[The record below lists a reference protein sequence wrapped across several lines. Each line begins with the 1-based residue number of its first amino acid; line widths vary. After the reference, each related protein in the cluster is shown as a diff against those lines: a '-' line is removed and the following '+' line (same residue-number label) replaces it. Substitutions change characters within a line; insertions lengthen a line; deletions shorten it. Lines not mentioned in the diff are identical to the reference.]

1 MRGARRVILGAGG
14 AVVLLAALD
23 AYVVVTVL
31 IDIAEDVGIPLNHL
45 ERATPIVTGFL
56 LGYVAAMPLLGQ
68 LSDRY
73 GRRPL
78 IHACLAAFALGS
90 VLTALAAGEVMVV
103 AGRTV
108 QGVAGGALL
117 PITMA
122 LIGDLWDERER
133 PVALGAVG
141 AAQELGSALGPLYG
155 GVLALIPSA
164 VVAGVEVGGWHAIF
178 WINLPLAALAA
189 VAVHLTVPSGPPTRT
204 APPPHDATTTLPSA
218 GGSGMAL
225 PAADTPDTALP
236 TAGASSAPLPAEA
249 TPDTALPATAA
260 SSTAVPTA
268 GVLGTAAPATPADGA
283 AGAVEPGGAAGE
295 TATDTGPE
303 AAAHRAGGTATDA
316 AAHRAGGTGPDAA
329 AHLAGGSGAGRVA
342 DAGGRRRVDVVGGAL
357 LALALALLVVGLY
370 NPDPAKTVLPPW
382 GLPVIAAGALAAG
395 IFVWWEIR
403 SPVRLLDLSATRKG
417 PLLATLAVSF
427 LAGAALLVTM
437 VFVQFTAQ
445 TLLGKDALGAALV
458 LARFLAALTVG
469 ALLGGL
475 LARRLGESV
484 VAVAGMAL
492 GAAGYWLMSRW
503 PLALESAGLLVDVDL
518 VVAGLGLGLVIAP
531 VSSAVLRV
539 TSAAQHG
546 VASAAVVVARMMGML
561 IGIAAVSAWGF
572 YRFQSLTAHLDTPLP
587 FGVDAVTYQ
596 RQLAEYTAKVQAA
609 LHTEYTEMF
618 LVTAFIC
625 LLGAAVALLM
635 PRARRG
641 ELPAP
646 G

>member
-1 MRGARRVILGAGG
+1 MRRTRRVVLGAGG

-31 IDIAEDVGIPLNHL
+31 IDIAEDVDIPLNHL

-56 LGYVAAMPLLGQ
+56 LGYIAAMPLLGQ

-90 VLTALAAGEVMVV
+90 VLTALATGDVMVV

-122 LIGDLWDERER
+122 LIGDLWEARER

-155 GVLALIPSA
+155 GLLALVPST
-164 VVAGVEVGGWHAIF
+164 VVAGIELGEWHAIF
-178 WINLPLAALAA
+178 WINVPLAALAA
-189 VAVHLTVPSGPPTRT
+189 LAVHFTVPPR
-204 APPPHDATTTLPSA
+204 TTTPPSGSDTPGQVQADAATATPLGAPSA
-218 GGSGMAL
+218 TSPSTPNTGQASAGRTGAGQTSGGQ
-225 PAADTPDTALP
+225 T
-236 TAGASSAPLPAEA
+236 
-249 TPDTALPATAA
+249 
-260 SSTAVPTA
+260 ST
-268 GVLGTAAPATPADGA
+268 DQ
-283 AGAVEPGGAAGE
+283 AGAVAAS
-295 TATDTGPE
+295 A
-303 AAAHRAGGTATDA
+303 
-316 AAHRAGGTGPDAA
+316 PDATA
-329 AHLAGGSGAGRVA
+329 VSRSREGG
-342 DAGGRRRVDVVGGAL
+342 RVDVVGGAL
-357 LALALALLVVGLY
+357 LALALGLLVVGLY
-370 NPDPAKTVLPPW
+370 NPDPASSVLPPW
-382 GLPVIAAGALAAG
+382 GLPVIAAGAVTAAG
-395 IFVWWEIR
+395 FVWWEIR
-403 SPVRLLDLSATRKG
+403 SPVRLLDLTGTRKG

-445 TLLGKDALGAALV
+445 TLLGEDALGASLV
-458 LARFLAALTVG
+458 LARFLAALTVA

-475 LARRLGESV
+475 LARRLGDRA
-484 VAVAGMAL
+484 VAVAGMAV
-492 GAAGYWLMSRW
+492 AAVGYWLMSRW
-503 PLALESAGLLVDVDL
+503 PLDLAGAGLVMDVDL

-539 TSAAQHG
+539 STAAQHG

-587 FGVDAVTYQ
+587 FGVDPETYQ
-596 RQLAEYTAKVQAA
+596 RRLADYTAKVQGA

-635 PRARRG
+635 PSHDARRR
-641 ELPAP
+641 
-646 G
+646 

>member
-1 MRGARRVILGAGG
+1 MRRARRVVLGAGG

-155 GVLALIPSA
+155 GVLALIPST
-164 VVAGVEVGGWHAIF
+164 VVAGVELGGWHAIF

-189 VAVHLTVPSGPPTRT
+189 VAVHFTVPSG
-204 APPPHDATTTLPSA
+204 
-218 GGSGMAL
+218 
-225 PAADTPDTALP
+225 TPDAAPSTTSTGD
-236 TAGASSAPLPAEA
+236 TAGQ
-249 TPDTALPATAA
+249 
-260 SSTAVPTA
+260 
-268 GVLGTAAPATPADGA
+268 
-283 AGAVEPGGAAGE
+283 VEPGGAAGE
-295 TATDTGPE
+295 AATGADT
-303 AAAHRAGGTATDA
+303 AAHRAGRSGAGVDA
-316 AAHRAGGTGPDAA
+316 AAHSVGDSGAVTGTVA
-329 AHLAGGSGAGRVA
+329 GAGRVEV
-342 DAGGRRRVDVVGGAL
+342 AGGRRRVDVVGGAL

-445 TLLGKDALGAALV
+445 TLLGEDALGASLV

-475 LARRLGESV
+475 LARRLGDGV
-484 VAVAGMAL
+484 VAVAGMVLA
-492 GAAGYWLMSRW
+492 AAGYWLMSRW
-503 PLALESAGLLVDVDL
+503 PLELESAGFLVDVDL

-587 FGVDAVTYQ
+587 FGVDTVTYQ

-635 PRARRG
+635 PRTRRS
-641 ELPAP
+641 
-646 G
+646 

>member
-1 MRGARRVILGAGG
+1 MRAARRVALGAGG

-23 AYVVVTVL
+23 AYVVMTVL
-31 IDIAEDVGIPLNHL
+31 IDIAEDVQIPLNHL

-90 VLTALAAGEVMVV
+90 VLTALASGEVMVV

-141 AAQELGSALGPLYG
+141 AAQELGSVLGPLYG
-155 GVLALIPSA
+155 GLLAQIPRTT
-164 VVAGVEVGGWHAIF
+164 VAGVELGEWHAIF
-178 WINLPLAALAA
+178 WINLPLAAAAAIAVQLTIPGRTRTTPGSLNTPPNPNTSADAGTGAA
-189 VAVHLTVPSGPPTRT
+189 VH
-204 APPPHDATTTLPSA
+204 
-218 GGSGMAL
+218 
-225 PAADTPDTALP
+225 
-236 TAGASSAPLPAEA
+236 SAPELPVPNSGA
-249 TPDTALPATAA
+249 TGRPD
-260 SSTAVPTA
+260 VPT
-268 GVLGTAAPATPADGA
+268 GT
-283 AGAVEPGGAAGE
+283 VE
-295 TATDTGPE
+295 
-303 AAAHRAGGTATDA
+303 RADA
-316 AAHRAGGTGPDAA
+316 AEPPDAA
-329 AHLAGGSGAGRVA
+329 SPTLGHTGAATDMEGQPKPATDLGTGVPVA
-342 DAGGRRRVDVVGGAL
+342 RRVDLVGGGL
-357 LALALALLVVGLY
+357 LALSMALLVVGLY
-370 NPDPAKTVLPPW
+370 NPDPAKAVLPPW
-382 GLPVIAAGALAAG
+382 GPPVIGAGALVAAV
-395 IFVWWEIR
+395 FVWWEIR
-403 SPVRLLDLSATRKG
+403 SPVRLLDLSGTRKT

-427 LAGAALLVTM
+427 LTGAALLVTM

-445 TLLGKDALGAALV
+445 TLMGKDALEGSLV
-458 LARFLAALTVG
+458 LARFLAALTVS

-475 LARRLGESV
+475 LARKLGDRT
-484 VAVAGMAL
+484 VAVAGLVLAS
-492 GAAGYWLMSRW
+492 AGYWLMSRW
-503 PLALESAGLLVDVDL
+503 PLALAEAGLVVDVDL

-531 VSSAVLRV
+531 VSAAVLRV
-539 TSAAQHG
+539 VPASEHG

-572 YRFQSLTAHLDTPLP
+572 YRFQSLTADLDTPLP
-587 FGVDAVTYQ
+587 FGVDAQTYQ
-596 RQLAEYTAKVQAA
+596 RRLADYTAKVQAA

-625 LLGAAVALLM
+625 VAGAAAALLM
-635 PRARRG
+635 PHRRTRG
-641 ELPAP
+641 
-646 G
+646 

>member
-1 MRGARRVILGAGG
+1 MRRARRVVLGAGG

-31 IDIAEDVGIPLNHL
+31 IDIAEYVDIPLNHL

-56 LGYVAAMPLLGQ
+56 LGYIAAMPLLGQ

-78 IHACLAAFALGS
+78 IHACLAAFAIGS

-103 AGRTV
+103 AGRAV

-155 GVLALIPSA
+155 GLLALIPGFT
-164 VVAGVEVGGWHAIF
+164 VAGVELGGWHAIF

-189 VAVHLTVPSGPPTRT
+189 VAVHLTVPAHTASHTQAASPASPDSHVSLVPSDSPVSPVSPASSVTARVEPSSTDPAGTTPGDPAAAASAPSGP
-204 APPPHDATTTLPSA
+204 APAD
-218 GGSGMAL
+218 
-225 PAADTPDTALP
+225 PAP
-236 TAGASSAPLPAEA
+236 G
-249 TPDTALPATAA
+249 
-260 SSTAVPTA
+260 A
-268 GVLGTAAPATPADGA
+268 GVGA
-283 AGAVEPGGAAGE
+283 
-295 TATDTGPE
+295 
-303 AAAHRAGGTATDA
+303 
-316 AAHRAGGTGPDAA
+316 
-329 AHLAGGSGAGRVA
+329 
-342 DAGGRRRVDVVGGAL
+342 RRRVDGVGGAL

-370 NPDPAKTVLPPW
+370 NPDPATAVLPPW
-382 GLPVIAAGALAAG
+382 GVPVIAAGIVAAA

-403 SPVRLLDLSATRKG
+403 SPVRLLDLSGTPKG

-445 TLLGKDALGAALV
+445 TLLGEDALGASLV

-475 LARRLGESV
+475 LARRLGDRV
-484 VAVAGMAL
+484 VAVAGMVLA
-492 GAAGYWLMSRW
+492 AAGYWLMSRW
-503 PLALESAGLLVDVDL
+503 PLDLAGAGLVVDLDL

-531 VSSAVLRV
+531 VSAAVLRV
-539 TSAAQHG
+539 STAAQHG

-587 FGVDAVTYQ
+587 FGVDPELYQ
-596 RQLAEYTAKVQAA
+596 RRLAEYTTKVQAA

-625 LLGAAVALLM
+625 LLGGAVALLM
-635 PRARRG
+635 PRAAAEKRT
-641 ELPAP
+641 P
-646 G
+646 

>member
-1 MRGARRVILGAGG
+1 MRRARRVVLGAGG

-155 GVLALIPSA
+155 GVLALIPST
-164 VVAGVEVGGWHAIF
+164 VVAGVELGGWHAIF

-189 VAVHLTVPSGPPTRT
+189 VAVHFTVPSGPPAR
-204 APPPHDATTTLPSA
+204 PNLPHATTTTPEPVLSPEATPGTALPSA
-218 GGSGMAL
+218 STSSAAAPSAGTSDAALSTTPTGG
-225 PAADTPDTALP
+225 
-236 TAGASSAPLPAEA
+236 TAGQ
-249 TPDTALPATAA
+249 
-260 SSTAVPTA
+260 
-268 GVLGTAAPATPADGA
+268 
-283 AGAVEPGGAAGE
+283 VEPGGAAGE
-295 TATDTGPE
+295 TAVDTG
-303 AAAHRAGGTATDA
+303 ADA
-316 AAHRAGGTGPDAA
+316 AAHRAGD
-329 AHLAGGSGAGRVA
+329 SGAATGTAADGGRVEVA
-342 DAGGRRRVDVVGGAL
+342 EGKRRVDVVGGAL

-445 TLLGKDALGAALV
+445 TLLGEDALGASLV

-475 LARRLGESV
+475 LARRLGDGV
-484 VAVAGMAL
+484 VAVAGMVL

-503 PLALESAGLLVDVDL
+503 PLELESAGLLVDVDL

-587 FGVDAVTYQ
+587 FGVDTVTYQ

-635 PRARRG
+635 PRARHDAPST
-641 ELPAP
+641 PA
-646 G
+646 

>member
-1 MRGARRVILGAGG
+1 MRRARRVVLGAGG

-31 IDIAEDVGIPLNHL
+31 IDIAKDVGIPLNHL

-90 VLTALAAGEVMVV
+90 VLTALASGEVMVV
-103 AGRTV
+103 AGRAV

-122 LIGDLWDERER
+122 LIGDLWDEHER

-155 GVLALIPSA
+155 GVLALIPST
-164 VVAGVEVGGWHAIF
+164 VVAGVELGGWHAIF

-189 VAVHLTVPSGPPTRT
+189 LAVHLTVPGGPVRSPRSGSAGTSHVTT
-204 APPPHDATTTLPSA
+204 AAAGARSLPAAGDAPVGTTEGPQVPAEDGVPQDGHALPSGDEVPRDGHA
-218 GGSGMAL
+218 LPSGDQVPRDGQAL
-225 PAADTPDTALP
+225 PA
-236 TAGASSAPLPAEA
+236 
-249 TPDTALPATAA
+249 
-260 SSTAVPTA
+260 
-268 GVLGTAAPATPADGA
+268 
-283 AGAVEPGGAAGE
+283 
-295 TATDTGPE
+295 
-303 AAAHRAGGTATDA
+303 
-316 AAHRAGGTGPDAA
+316 
-329 AHLAGGSGAGRVA
+329 
-342 DAGGRRRVDVVGGAL
+342 RRVDVAGGGL
-357 LALALALLVVGLY
+357 LALALGLLVVGLY
-370 NPDPAKTVLPPW
+370 NPDPAEAVLPPW
-382 GLPVIAAGALAAG
+382 GLPVIAAGALVAVV
-395 IFVWWEIR
+395 FVWWEIR
-403 SPVRLLDLSATRKG
+403 SPVRLLDLSGARKG

-445 TLLGKDALGAALV
+445 TLLGADALGASLV

-475 LARRLGESV
+475 LARRVGDRA

-492 GAAGYWLMSRW
+492 AAAGYWLMSRW
-503 PLALESAGLLVDVDL
+503 PLDLESAGLLMDLHL

-539 TSAAQHG
+539 SPATEHG

-587 FGVDAVTYQ
+587 FGVDAATYQ
-596 RQLAEYTAKVQAA
+596 QRLAEYTAKVQEA
-609 LHTEYTEMF
+609 LHVEYTEMF

-625 LLGAAVALLM
+625 VIGAGVALLM
-635 PRARRG
+635 PSAARAR
-641 ELPAP
+641 
-646 G
+646 

>member
-1 MRGARRVILGAGG
+1 M
-14 AVVLLAALD
+14 
-23 AYVVVTVL
+23 
-31 IDIAEDVGIPLNHL
+31 
-45 ERATPIVTGFL
+45 
-56 LGYVAAMPLLGQ
+56 
-68 LSDRY
+68 
-73 GRRPL
+73 
-78 IHACLAAFALGS
+78 
-90 VLTALAAGEVMVV
+90 
-103 AGRTV
+103 
-108 QGVAGGALL
+108 
-117 PITMA
+117 
-122 LIGDLWDERER
+122 
-133 PVALGAVG
+133 
-141 AAQELGSALGPLYG
+141 
-155 GVLALIPSA
+155 
-164 VVAGVEVGGWHAIF
+164 
-178 WINLPLAALAA
+178 
-189 VAVHLTVPSGPPTRT
+189 
-204 APPPHDATTTLPSA
+204 
-218 GGSGMAL
+218 
-225 PAADTPDTALP
+225 
-236 TAGASSAPLPAEA
+236 
-249 TPDTALPATAA
+249 
-260 SSTAVPTA
+260 
-268 GVLGTAAPATPADGA
+268 
-283 AGAVEPGGAAGE
+283 
-295 TATDTGPE
+295 
-303 AAAHRAGGTATDA
+303 
-316 AAHRAGGTGPDAA
+316 
-329 AHLAGGSGAGRVA
+329 
-342 DAGGRRRVDVVGGAL
+342 DVVGGAL

>member
-1 MRGARRVILGAGG
+1 MRGARRVVLGAGG

-31 IDIAEDVGIPLNHL
+31 IDVAEDVGIPLNHL

-122 LIGDLWDERER
+122 LIGDLWDEHER

-155 GVLALIPSA
+155 GLLAGIPA
-164 VVAGVEVGGWHAIF
+164 TVVAGVELGGWHAIF
-178 WINLPLAALAA
+178 WINVPLAALAA
-189 VAVHLTVPSGPPTRT
+189 VAVQLTVPAGTAGRADPANDHPIPPPT
-204 APPPHDATTTLPSA
+204 DATTA
-218 GGSGMAL
+218 RL
-225 PAADTPDTALP
+225 PASTPTSTHP
-236 TAGASSAPLPAEA
+236 PAS
-249 TPDTALPATAA
+249 AA
-260 SSTAVPTA
+260 S
-268 GVLGTAAPATPADGA
+268 ATERIGADD
-283 AGAVEPGGAAGE
+283 
-295 TATDTGPE
+295 ATDVT
-303 AAAHRAGGTATDA
+303 ATATDA
-316 AAHRAGGTGPDAA
+316 AARTAGATRVPHGSVAGAMSAAGQEAGAAGATGPEASTLGVVEETGARD
-329 AHLAGGSGAGRVA
+329 GSEPPA
-342 DAGGRRRVDVVGGAL
+342 RRIDVVGGAL
-357 LALALALLVVGLY
+357 LALTLGLLVVGLY
-370 NPDPAKTVLPPW
+370 NPDPAKSVLPPW
-382 GLPVIAAGALAAG
+382 GLVVIAAGAVTGG

-403 SPVRLLDLSATRKG
+403 SSVRLLDLSATRKG

-437 VFVQFTAQ
+437 VFVQLTAQ
-445 TLLGKDALGAALV
+445 TLLGEDRLEASLV

-475 LARRLGESV
+475 LGRRLGDRT

-503 PLALESAGLLVDVDL
+503 PLELESAGLVVDIEL

-531 VSSAVLRV
+531 VSSAVLR
-539 TSAAQHG
+539 
-546 VASAAVVVARMMGML
+546 
-561 IGIAAVSAWGF
+561 
-572 YRFQSLTAHLDTPLP
+572 
-587 FGVDAVTYQ
+587 
-596 RQLAEYTAKVQAA
+596 
-609 LHTEYTEMF
+609 
-618 LVTAFIC
+618 
-625 LLGAAVALLM
+625 
-635 PRARRG
+635 
-641 ELPAP
+641 
-646 G
+646 

>member
-1 MRGARRVILGAGG
+1 MRRARRVVLGAGG

-31 IDIAEDVGIPLNHL
+31 IDVAEDVGIPLNHL

-56 LGYVAAMPLLGQ
+56 LGYVAAMPLLGR

-103 AGRTV
+103 TGRAV

-133 PVALGAVG
+133 PLALGAVG

-155 GVLALIPSA
+155 GLLAGIPSL
-164 VVAGVEVGGWHAIF
+164 VVAGVELGGWHAIF
-178 WINLPLAALAA
+178 WINVPLAALAA
-189 VAVHLTVPSGPPTRT
+189 LAIHLTVP
-204 APPPHDATTTLPSA
+204 
-218 GGSGMAL
+218 
-225 PAADTPDTALP
+225 
-236 TAGASSAPLPAEA
+236 
-249 TPDTALPATAA
+249 
-260 SSTAVPTA
+260 
-268 GVLGTAAPATPADGA
+268 ATPA
-283 AGAVEPGGAAGE
+283 P
-295 TATDTGPE
+295 
-303 AAAHRAGGTATDA
+303 
-316 AAHRAGGTGPDAA
+316 GPDRSPET
-329 AHLAGGSGAGRVA
+329 GTSRPE
-342 DAGGRRRVDVVGGAL
+342 RVDVIGGAL
-357 LALALALLVVGLY
+357 LALALGLLVIGLY
-370 NPDPAKTVLPPW
+370 NPDPATAVLPPW
-382 GLPVIAAGALAAG
+382 GPPVIAAGVLTGVA
-395 IFVWWEIR
+395 FVWWEIR
-403 SPVRLLDLSATRKG
+403 SPVRLLDLTGARKG
-417 PLLATLAVSF
+417 PLLATLGVSF

-437 VFVQFTAQ
+437 VFVQLTAQ
-445 TLLGKDALGAALV
+445 TLLGEQALGAALV
-458 LARFLAALTVG
+458 LARFLAALTVA

-475 LARRLGESV
+475 LARRFGDRA

-492 GAAGYWLMSRW
+492 AAGGYGLMSRW
-503 PLALESAGLLVDVDL
+503 PLDLAAAGFVVDRDL
-518 VVAGLGLGLVIAP
+518 VIAGLGLGLVIAP
-531 VSSAVLRV
+531 VSAAVLRV
-539 TSAAQHG
+539 SAAAQHG

-587 FGVDAVTYQ
+587 FGVDPPAYQ
-596 RQLAEYTAKVQAA
+596 RRLADYTAQVQAA

-625 LLGAAVALLM
+625 VAGAALAVLM
-635 PRARRG
+635 PRRR
-641 ELPAP
+641 
-646 G
+646 

>member
-1 MRGARRVILGAGG
+1 MRRARRVVLGTGG

-122 LIGDLWDERER
+122 LIGDLWEERER

-155 GVLALIPSA
+155 GLLAGVPGA
-164 VVAGVEVGGWHAIF
+164 VVAGVELGGWHAIF
-178 WINLPLAALAA
+178 WINVPLAALAA
-189 VAVHLTVPSGPPTRT
+189 VAIHFTVPPRPLAPASTREQVPSPGADPDAASGT
-204 APPPHDATTTLPSA
+204 ASPHDPGPAGAATAGEPATAPSA
-218 GGSGMAL
+218 G
-225 PAADTPDTALP
+225 PAAHTL
-236 TAGASSAPLPAEA
+236 APE
-249 TPDTALPATAA
+249 T
-260 SSTAVPTA
+260 
-268 GVLGTAAPATPADGA
+268 A
-283 AGAVEPGGAAGE
+283 AGAPG
-295 TATDTGPE
+295 
-303 AAAHRAGGTATDA
+303 
-316 AAHRAGGTGPDAA
+316 
-329 AHLAGGSGAGRVA
+329 
-342 DAGGRRRVDVVGGAL
+342 RVDVVGGAL
-357 LALALALLVVGLY
+357 LALALGLLVVGLY
-370 NPDPAKTVLPPW
+370 NPDPATAVLPPW
-382 GLPVIAAGALAAG
+382 GPPVIAAGVLVAG
-395 IFVWWEIR
+395 AFVWWEIR
-403 SPVRLLDLSATRKG
+403 SPVRLLDLTTTRKG
-417 PLLATLAVSF
+417 PLLATLGVSF

-437 VFVQFTAQ
+437 VFVQITAQ
-445 TLLGKDALGAALV
+445 TLLGKEALAASLV
-458 LARFLAALTVG
+458 LARFLAALTVA

-475 LARRLGESV
+475 LARRLGDRV

-492 GAAGYWLMSRW
+492 AAGGYWLMSRW
-503 PLALESAGLLVDVDL
+503 PLDLAGAGLVMDRDL
-518 VVAGLGLGLVIAP
+518 VLAGLGLGLVIAP

-539 TSAAQHG
+539 STAAQHG

-587 FGVDAVTYQ
+587 FGVDQETYQ
-596 RQLAEYTAKVQAA
+596 RQLADYTAQVQAA

-625 LLGAAVALLM
+625 VAGAAVAVLM
-635 PRARRG
+635 PRH
-641 ELPAP
+641 
-646 G
+646 